1 MHKGARGYLGVGKM
15 MKGLPGKHNYRNVF
29 LGAKETPVSIERPKP
44 GLVAIG
50 IRGLRGADGLL
61 CPAWGT
67 PEPGRGMVTER
78 DIEHPTNRWFE
89 QIRVAG
95 GFQLRYHLKP
105 SLYLGISEDGH
116 PTLSET
122 PVVWQEPADFATTS
136 MHLWS
141 F

>member
-1 MHKGARGYLGVGKM
+1 MHKGARGYLGVGRKVP
-15 MKGLPGKHNYRNVF
+15 LPGEHNDRNVF
-29 LGAKETPVSIERPKP
+29 LQPTPHPVIIQAHAA
-44 GLVAIG
+44 GLVAIQMKG
-50 IRGLRGADGLL
+50 PDNLL
-61 CPAWGT
+61 CPVWGT
-67 PEPGRGMVTER
+67 PEPGRGMVTDKDVKNLKKR
-78 DIEHPTNRWFE
+78 LFA

>member
-1 MHKGARGYLGVGKM
+1 MYKGARRYLGVGRKEM
-15 MKGLPGKHNYRNVF
+15 LPGKHNERNVF
-29 LGAKETPVSIERPKP
+29 LQPTPHQVIIQKHAP
-44 GLVAIG
+44 GLVAIQMK
-50 IRGLRGADGLL
+50 GADNLL
-61 CPAWGT
+61 CPVWGT
-67 PEPGRGMVTER
+67 PVTGRGMVTYKDVKNLEKR
-78 DIEHPTNRWFE
+78 LFE

-122 PVVWQEPADFATTS
+122 PVVWQEPADFAAAPS
-136 MHLWS
+136 GLHLWS